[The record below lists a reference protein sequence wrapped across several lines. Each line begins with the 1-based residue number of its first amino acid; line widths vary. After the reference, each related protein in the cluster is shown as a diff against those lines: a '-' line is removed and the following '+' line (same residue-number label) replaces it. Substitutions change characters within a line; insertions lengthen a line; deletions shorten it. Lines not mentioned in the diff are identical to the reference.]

1 MFITL
6 SNGRLLNVTKIS
18 TITTEGLSINYSMI
32 NGTII
37 TDTFDNEIEFNTQL
51 DFIKEKLVVR

>member
-18 TITTEGLSINYSMI
+18 TITTNDWTINYTMI
-32 NGTII
+32 NGTVIE
-37 TDTFDNEIEFNTQL
+37 DTFDNEIEFNTQL